1 METKIRAYAMEKPG
15 VMSQVWVPMPEPGE
29 HEVRLKLLVCG
40 TCASEY
46 LPWLN
51 CEDPGRIMGH
61 EGVGIVDKVGERV
74 TKLKVGDRVTGMLH
88 QCFAEYTIGNENEL
102 VKVPDAL
109 SDEESVG
116 EPLAMLMSGVGQTPL
131 ELGQTF
137 AIIGTGYMGLG
148 FLQLMRAKGAG
159 KIIAIDVRPEGLAN
173 AKRFGADELLTTDA
187 VPPEYI
193 VDVWDDGIF
202 DRGIPVVAEVT
213 GNEAA
218 LQLAG
223 DMTAVHGHLS
233 IAGYHQG
240 GMRSIN
246 MALWNW
252 KAIHIANAHERRD
265 WRCAG
270 LIQNAL
276 TLIQKGFLNTKDL
289 MTNVYGFDEINKAY
303 YELKHKPD
311 GYIKGVIRI
320 SNG

>member
-51 CEDPGRIMGH
+51 CEEPGRIMGH

-148 FLQLMRAKGAG
+148 FLQLMRASL
-159 KIIAIDVRPEGLAN
+159 RC
-173 AKRFGADELLTTDA
+173 
-187 VPPEYI
+187 
-193 VDVWDDGIF
+193 
-202 DRGIPVVAEVT
+202 
-213 GNEAA
+213 A
-218 LQLAG
+218 LQTEHSA
-223 DMTAVHGHLS
+223 
-233 IAGYHQG
+233 
-240 GMRSIN
+240 
-246 MALWNW
+246 
-252 KAIHIANAHERRD
+252 
-265 WRCAG
+265 
-270 LIQNAL
+270 
-276 TLIQKGFLNTKDL
+276 
-289 MTNVYGFDEINKAY
+289 
-303 YELKHKPD
+303 
-311 GYIKGVIRI
+311 
-320 SNG
+320 